1 MSMSDPIADMLTRI
15 RNACLVRFES
25 VDIPYSNLKADIAKI
40 LKEEGYIS
48 DFHKIS
54 DSSKQ
59 GLVRLDLKYDQNKQR
74 VITGLKRVS
83 TPGRRIYV
91 KADDIPKVM
100 SGYGISI
107 ISTSKGMLSDREAKK
122 LGIGGELICEVW

>member
-25 VDIPYSNLKADIAKI
+25 VDIHYSNLKADIAKI

>member
-25 VDIPYSNLKADIAKI
+25 VDIPHSNLKSDLAKI
-40 LKEEGYIS
+40 LKEEGYIT
-48 DFHKIS
+48 DFHKIA
-54 DSSKQ
+54 DTSKQ
-59 GLVRLDLKYDQNKQR
+59 GLIRLDLRYDQNKQR

-91 KADDIPKVM
+91 KADEIPTVM
-100 SGYGISI
+100 SGFGISI

-122 LGIGGELICEVW
+122 LGVGGELICQVW